1 MANGESATSTTR
13 VRDNAA
19 TPDCAPPQSQDPVNR
34 GAGSVLLSTGE
45 VRFRRLAAA
54 TDKAQK
60 TLDGSCFD
68 IQSVHDFETHVRTM
82 MDDTSTTVLPA
93 LVGQSSDSSDDF
105 SDDFGLPRPPPEPPP
120 SRRPRR
126 RWERRHSSG
135 RLRSVCSPQPVPSS
149 RPRRHVGESAASR
162 GDVGLAEGHGA
173 ELRSHGGCSEEMV
186 VDFASRGGCWLR
198 QVQITLLSACTV
210 PQWWFRK
217 SGGAAVQGCVEWH
230 AGRRF
235 QHRSSWLSGCC

>member
-1 MANGESATSTTR
+1 
-13 VRDNAA
+13 
-19 TPDCAPPQSQDPVNR
+19 
-34 GAGSVLLSTGE
+34 
-45 VRFRRLAAA
+45 
-54 TDKAQK
+54 
-60 TLDGSCFD
+60 
-68 IQSVHDFETHVRTM
+68 

-126 RWERRHSSG
+126 CWERRHSSG

-173 ELRSHGGCSEEMV
+173 ELRSHGGCSEE
-186 VDFASRGGCWLR
+186 DGDGFCRPRRLLASAGTDYFASAR
-198 QVQITLLSACTV
+198 TV